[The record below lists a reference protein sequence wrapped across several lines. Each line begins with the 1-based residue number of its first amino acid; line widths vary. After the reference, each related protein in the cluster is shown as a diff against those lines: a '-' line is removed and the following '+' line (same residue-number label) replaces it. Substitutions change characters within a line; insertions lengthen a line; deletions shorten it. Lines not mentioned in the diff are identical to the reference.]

1 VAWHG
6 SVTLGR
12 SSADSAEPS
21 RSAPQVGAPGVGGD
35 LLRVPGALTF
45 LPVQFCSIFNELPT
59 SFSVYRVTQEIDF
72 CYGHRLLNYSGRCRS
87 LHGHNGR
94 AVVAMQGAALDDKG
108 MLVDFSEIKRQL
120 STWIDTH
127 LDHRMILCERDP
139 LLPILQKLEEPVF
152 VIAENPTAE
161 NIARLIY
168 ARAQQLGFPVL
179 EVALWETPRACA
191 VYRGE

>member
-1 VAWHG
+1 M
-6 SVTLGR
+6 
-12 SSADSAEPS
+12 
-21 RSAPQVGAPGVGGD
+21 
-35 LLRVPGALTF
+35 
-45 LPVQFCSIFNELPT
+45 
-59 SFSVYRVTQEIDF
+59 YRVTQEIDF

-87 LHGHNGR
+87 LHGHNGK
-94 AVVAMQGAALDDKG
+94 AVVVMQGSQLDETG

-120 STWIDTH
+120 STWVDGH

-139 LLPILQKLEEPVF
+139 LLPILRQMDEPVYA
-152 VIAENPTAE
+152 IPDNPTAE

-168 ARAQQLGFPVL
+168 DRAKEQGLPIL